1 VAIPYNKRTC
11 DCGALRPA
19 AIGQE
24 VVLAGWV
31 NNYRDHGD
39 NLVFIDLRDR
49 GGITQCR
56 FNVDTDPQ
64 ATKVARTLRKEDC
77 IVVRGEVISRG
88 ENVNPKLPTGQIEV
102 SIHEVELL
110 NKSLTPPFEVADHV
124 EAGEDLRLKY
134 RFLDLRRPVMQKSMI
149 LRHRVLQAFRH
160 FFYNEGF
167 LEVETPILTKSTPEG
182 ARDYLVP
189 SRVFPG
195 SFYALPQSPQL
206 FKQLLMISGFDR
218 YMQIARCFRDEDLR
232 ADRQPEFTQVDL
244 EMAFV
249 DMEDVLDVTERS
261 LAYAWKEILGVEVAV
276 PFQRMSYDDAMRD
289 YGIDRPDL
297 RYDLKLIDVTAV
309 AQKTDFQVFQSAVAT
324 GGVVKAICLPGG
336 AEMTRK
342 ETDGLTA
349 EIQGI
354 GAGGLPL
361 TKVIAGEGG
370 KPELQTGIAKFL
382 APVTDELVQAV
393 GAKVG
398 DAIFF
403 GCGKFGQVSK
413 YLAWLRTTLAQR
425 RGLIP
430 KDRWEFP
437 WVIDMPMFE
446 FSEEDQRWV
455 SMHHPFTMP
464 RDEDLD
470 KLESDPGAVRAKSYD
485 PVVNGVELASGSI
498 RIHDRAVQ
506 NRVFRMLGLSEDEA
520 HAKFEHL
527 LNALQ
532 YGAPPHGG
540 LALGLDRIVMLMTG
554 TDNIRDV
561 IAFPKTQ
568 RAYCPL
574 TECPSPVDDKQL
586 VELSIDLAAALKAKQ
601 AAADSRARGSQ
612 AQSENRGPE
621 SDAIS

>member
-1 VAIPYNKRTC
+1 VAIAYNKRTC
-11 DCGALRPA
+11 DCGTLRPSD
-19 AIGQE
+19 IGKE
-24 VVLAGWV
+24 V
-31 NNYRDHGD
+31 
-39 NLVFIDLRDR
+39 RDR

-64 ATKVARTLRKEDC
+64 ATRIARTLRKEDC
-77 IVVRGEVISRG
+77 IAVRGEVISRG
-88 ENVNPKLPTGQIEV
+88 ENVNPKLATGQIEV
-102 SIHEVELL
+102 SVHEVEVL
-110 NKSLTPPFEVADHV
+110 NKSRTPPFEVADHV

-134 RFLDLRRPVMQKSMI
+134 RFLDLRRPVMQRNMI
-149 LRHRVLQAFRH
+149 LRHKVLQAFRH

-167 LEVETPILTKSTPEG
+167 LEIETPILTKSTPEG

-195 SFYALPQSPQL
+195 YFYALPQSPQL

-261 LAYAWKEILGVEVAV
+261 LAYVWKEILGVEVAV
-276 PFQRMSYDDAMRD
+276 PFRRMSYDEAIRD

-297 RYDLKLIDVTAV
+297 RYDLKLIDVTEV
-309 AQKTDFQVFQSAVAT
+309 ARKTEFQVFQSALAA

-361 TKVIAGEGG
+361 TKVVAGKDGH
-370 KPELQTGIAKFL
+370 PELQTGIAKFL
-382 APVTDELVQAV
+382 APVADELIRTV

-398 DAIFF
+398 DAVFF
-403 GCGKFGQVSK
+403 GCGPFEHVSK
-413 YLAWLRTTLAQR
+413 HLAWLRTTLAQR

-430 KDRWEFP
+430 KDRWEFL

-446 FSEEDQRWV
+446 WSEEDRRWV

-506 NRVFRMLGLSEDEA
+506 NRVFRMLGLSETEA

-527 LNALQ
+527 LTALQ

-540 LALGLDRIVMLMTG
+540 LALGLDRIVMLLTG
-554 TDNIRDV
+554 ADSIRDV

-574 TECPSPVDDKQL
+574 TECPSPVDARQL
-586 VELSIDLAAALKAKQ
+586 AELGIDLAPAVKAKQ
-601 AAADSRARGSQ
+601 SAG
-612 AQSENRGPE
+612 GHIP
-621 SDAIS
+621 

>member
-1 VAIPYNKRTC
+1 VAIAYNKRTC
-11 DCGALRPA
+11 DCGALRPSDV
-19 AIGQE
+19 GKP
-24 VVLAGWV
+24 VTLAGWV

-64 ATKVARTLRKEDC
+64 ATRIARTLRKEDC
-77 IVVRGEVISRG
+77 IAVRGEVISRG
-88 ENVNPKLPTGQIEV
+88 ENINPKLPTGEIEV
-102 SIHEVELL
+102 SVHEVELL

-124 EAGEDLRLKY
+124 EASEDLRLKY
-134 RFLDLRRPVMQKSMI
+134 RFLDLRRPTMQRNMI
-149 LRHRVLQAFRH
+149 VRHQVLQAFRR

-167 LEVETPILTKSTPEG
+167 LEIETPILTKSTPEG

-206 FKQLLMISGFDR
+206 FKQLLMMSGFNR

-244 EMAFV
+244 ELAFV
-249 DMEDVLDVTERS
+249 DLEDVLDVTERS
-261 LAYAWKEILGVEVAV
+261 LAFVWKQVLGVEVTV
-276 PFQRMSYDDAMRD
+276 PFRRMRYDEAMRD

-297 RYDLKLIDVTAV
+297 RFDLKLIDVTEAV
-309 AQKTDFQVFQSAVAT
+309 RASTFNVFQQVLAS
-324 GGVVKAICLPGG
+324 GDVVKAIRLPGG

-361 TKVIAGEGG
+361 TKVVAGEKGA
-370 KPELQTGIAKFL
+370 PEFQTGIGKFL
-382 APVTDELVQAV
+382 APVTDELIRAT
-393 GAKVG
+393 GAQVG
-398 DAIFF
+398 DALFF
-403 GCGKFGQVSK
+403 GCGKFEHVCK
-413 YLAWLRTTLAQR
+413 HLAWLRSTLAQR

-430 KDRWEFP
+430 KDRWEFL

-446 FSEEDQRWV
+446 FSEEDGRWV

-464 RDEDLD
+464 CDEDLD
-470 KLESDPGAVRAKSYD
+470 KLESDPGSVRAKSYD

-498 RIHDRAVQ
+498 RIHDQAVQ
-506 NRVFRMLGLSEDEA
+506 NRVFRMLGIGQAEA

-527 LNALQ
+527 LTALQ

-540 LALGLDRIVMLMTG
+540 LALGLDRIVMLLTG

-574 TECPSPVDDKQL
+574 TECPSPVDDRQL
-586 VELSIDLAAALKAKQ
+586 AELGIDLAPSVKAKL
-601 AAADSRARGSQ
+601 AAARTS
-612 AQSENRGPE
+612 
-621 SDAIS
+621 